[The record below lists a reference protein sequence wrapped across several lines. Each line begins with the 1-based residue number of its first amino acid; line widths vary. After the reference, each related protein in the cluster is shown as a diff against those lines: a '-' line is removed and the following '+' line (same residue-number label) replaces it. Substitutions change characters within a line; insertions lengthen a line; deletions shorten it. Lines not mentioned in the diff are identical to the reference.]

1 MSDFFCFGGGR
12 GLRKF
17 VSYLRKLG
25 WIHRI
30 VAIVDNRSSLWGSVV
45 TIDEYT
51 WRVISPQELRD
62 IIGNREIIITCMAR
76 EELQSQLAG
85 YSELRDTTVAFY
97 QDIIGGCLIEKARH
111 MTFPDGLRSTEKPLI
126 PKIIHYCWFGGAQ
139 IPAEFQRY
147 IDGWKIICPDYEICR
162 WDESNY
168 DVMKNAYMKAAYG
181 ARKWAFVSDY
191 ARLDVVYQYGGFY
204 LDTDVELVKPL
215 DELRY
220 NKACMGMEE
229 TDCVNI
235 GLGFGA
241 VPKYP
246 AIKML
251 RDAYRAFRFTDFHT
265 LKEKAE
271 RKIEPSPKLLSREL
285 EPYGFQYD
293 CCKLQDV
300 CGIRIYPIP
309 VLSGMIARTI
319 VVTDCTYSIHHFAGT
334 WVPKK

>member
-1 MSDFFCFGGGR
+1 MQDLLFAPFKERLHDFVLQLIEHDVFERVDLDVLGSDDR
-12 GLRKF
+12 VRADGLIEFREF
-17 VSYLRKLG
+17 Y
-25 WIHRI
+25 RI
-30 VAIVDNRSSLWGSVV
+30 VHKHAENRVLV
-45 TIDEYT
+45 
-51 WRVISPQELRD
+51 
-62 IIGNREIIITCMAR
+62 
-76 EELQSQLAG
+76 LA
-85 YSELRDTTVAFY
+85 
-97 QDIIGGCLIEKARH
+97 
-111 MTFPDGLRSTEKPLI
+111 
-126 PKIIHYCWFGGAQ
+126 
-139 IPAEFQRY
+139 
-147 IDGWKIICPDYEICR
+147 IICPDYEICR

-229 TDCVNI
+229 TDCVAI